1 MARVPMGGAVA
12 AMLWVALAAAPPARA
27 QDSAGAPGAS
37 APRERGEEPEE
48 AAPSE
53 EQKEQARWHFE
64 KGLTLEDQQAWAAA
78 AAEFRLSRRLYPTRN
93 ATLLAARCLRRLQR
107 DDEALELYEAFLRE
121 FSNAP
126 ADDKAEAQT
135 SVDELRARV
144 GTLDIIGAKPGAA
157 IVVDGVDRGD
167 YPPVNPIRVGAG
179 IHTVRILKEGYAPFE
194 TRVEVAGGRTEPV
207 PVKLVVSAESG
218 RLKVAERSG
227 LKLDVLVDGEVVG
240 QTPWEGLLSV
250 GQHSVALRGE
260 KSLGTGPAAAPV
272 KAGQLTTLSL
282 RAEEL
287 EALLSVDPSPAGATV
302 IIDGVSVGGGSWE
315 GALRAGAHRIDVRED
330 GFRPVTR
337 QLSLAR
343 GQRLELP
350 IALQRD
356 EDAARWQEPPKFT
369 FDVSAGLPMTWS
381 FGGDVAG
388 ACDDSC
394 SRSVGIGGLGLF
406 HAGYESGSGW
416 GGGVTLGYVAAFQKT
431 TDREASITPF
441 SRDASASPFDPA
453 QGTADDRLRL
463 SGFVVGAAGS
473 FHTGER
479 FPWLFRLGAGA
490 VLGSVRDRRENF
502 VPKTVMTDGAVV
514 DVHRAEDTDSANFF
528 YLAPEVRVGV
538 RLGERIEI
546 SAGLQ
551 GLLLFAVPA
560 PRFDDQQEVGVL
572 HRQVT
577 GTGVTTREGIGTYA
591 ADELTGSPVVLLSPS
606 LGLRYA
612 F

>member
-1 MARVPMGGAVA
+1 MARVPMRGAVA
-12 AMLWVALAAAPPARA
+12 AMLWATLTAAHSARA
-27 QDSAGAPGAS
+27 QESAGAPGTS
-37 APRERGEEPEE
+37 TPREHGEEPEE

-64 KGLTLEDQQAWAAA
+64 KGLALEEQQAWAAA
-78 AAEFRLSRRLYPTRN
+78 TAEFNISRKLYPTRN
-93 ATLLAARCLRRLQR
+93 ATFLAARCLQRLQR
-107 DDEALELYEAFLRE
+107 YDEALELYEAFLRE
-121 FSNAP
+121 FPNAP
-126 ADDKAEAQT
+126 PEDKAAAQT
-135 SVDELRARV
+135 SVDDLRGLV
-144 GTLDIIGAKPGAA
+144 GTLDITGAKPGAA

-207 PVKLVVSAESG
+207 PVKLLAVADSG
-218 RLKVAERSG
+218 RLKITEQSG
-227 LKLDVLVDGEVVG
+227 LRLDVLVDGDVVG
-240 QTPWEGLLSV
+240 QTPWEGSRPA
-250 GQHSVALRGE
+250 GQYVVMLRGE
-260 KSLGTGPAAAPV
+260 KNLGTGPAAAPV

-287 EALLSVDPSPAGATV
+287 EAMLSVAPTPAGAMV
-302 IIDGVSVGGGSWE
+302 IIDGVLMGRGTWE
-315 GALRAGAHRIDVRED
+315 VALRAGAHRVEVRDD
-330 GFRPVTR
+330 GYKPFTR
-337 QLSLAR
+337 QLNLAR
-343 GQRLELP
+343 GQQEKIA

-369 FDVSAGLPMTWS
+369 FDVSAGVPMTWS

-388 ACDDSC
+388 ACGDGC

-406 HAGYESGSGW
+406 HAGYELGW
-416 GGGVTLGYVAAFQKT
+416 GLGFGVALGYVAAFQKT
-431 TDREASITPF
+431 TNREATITPF
-441 SRDASASPFDPA
+441 SRAASASPFAPA

-463 SGFVVGAAGS
+463 SGLVVGGAGS
-473 FHTGER
+473 FRTGER

-490 VLGSVRDRRENF
+490 VLGSVRDRREDF
-502 VPKTVMTDGAVV
+502 VPETVMTDGAVV
-514 DVHRAEDTDSANFF
+514 DVHRAEDTASANFF
-528 YLAPEVRVGV
+528 YLVPEVRVGV
-538 RLGERIEI
+538 RLGERIEL

-551 GLLLFAVPA
+551 ALLLFAVPA

-577 GTGVTTREGIGTYA
+577 GAGVTTKEGIGTYA
-591 ADELTGSPVVLLSPS
+591 ADELTGSPLVLLSPS
-606 LGLRYA
+606 LGVRYA